1 MTNLHTAA
9 KLALEAL
16 ESYTPGDYSTGHV
29 IHPSCDEDA
38 MIKAITALRQALAE
52 PEQPAQQEPV
62 VWMYVNKS
70 THETKFQKHMR
81 DFVDH
86 GLWAEV
92 PLYGEPLANHVLNCV
107 CGAVW
112 EDDELVHP
120 PRRPQAREPLTNEY
134 INLLINGRGEEGD
147 DDYVEPTGDGFCLT
161 DADLVGLVRRA
172 EAAHGITETKGTE

>member
-1 MTNLHTAA
+1 MTELEKAA
-9 KLALEAL
+9 RLALEAL
-16 ESYTPGDYSTGHV
+16 KKYHYYT
-29 IHPSCDEDA
+29 IDA
-38 MIKAITALRQALAE
+38 GLPNQSMLNEGFTAITALRQALAE